1 MKIARKVHAILI
13 AALMAITLAAAAG
26 TAWADSTGVSW
37 EAPTPPVD
45 PVVDPIGISW
55 E

>member
-1 MKIARKVHAILI
+1 MKIARKVHAIVI
-13 AALMAITLAAAAG
+13 TVLMAITLAAAAG

-37 EAPTPPVD
+37 EGPTPVD
-45 PVVDPIGISW
+45 PIFDPIGISW